1 MGYIRLQKGRKY
13 ILTPYTSNELMD
25 SIKNFRIFAGSIFH
39 IMRKITF
46 ALLILSCLVSLN
58 TLAQIG
64 TFYSTDKEL
73 SSTLINAIYQD
84 SRNYIWIATEDGL
97 NKFDGVRFSV
107 YRNSRGNPATLNNNY
122 IRSLFEDSTGKL
134 WVGCIN
140 ALHVYNR
147 ATDDFAA
154 IQLYHNDS
162 IINPHITS
170 IIETKDGEIW
180 MSTSGSGI
188 IRIKKN
194 DTKFQVDD
202 RLSRRL
208 SSMHLTAVYQDSRG
222 NYWLASE
229 NQGLNFFNP
238 KSDEVVIFRAPER
251 IGSNQIS
258 AICEDSEG
266 NLFVGTLT
274 NGVFRFNSESRRF
287 DPVPHLRQSALS
299 VKSLII
305 DNNNKLLVGTDGQ
318 GIKVY
323 NNYRKVLEDYQI
335 HSAPFDFSHMKVHAL
350 CQDKVGN
357 LWIGLFQKGVFLDPE
372 SPNKFNYWGYK
383 SHNQNIIGSGC
394 VMTIVKDKDGMVW
407 VGTDNDGIYSI
418 DKSGKSRHYRPG
430 NNHFSSPNTILSMVD
445 DEQGTLWMGSYLN
458 GLVSFEKRTERFTYH
473 DKAGLESDENTARYK
488 IFSIVKDSN
497 KKLWV
502 GTNGAGIYLFDPVQ
516 KTYIR
521 HYSQD
526 SEGEFRIPND
536 WINAIMCDSKGIIW
550 VGSYSGI
557 FAINPNTSEIQH
569 FNAEQ
574 AVLPGNVVY
583 CITEDSR
590 GHIWIGTTEGIARF
604 DRKTRKSE
612 FFTTANGLSSNVICA
627 ILEDDA
633 GNMWISTHSG
643 ISKWQ
648 AAEKKFINYYAFDG
662 LQGNEFSMAA
672 AFKANDGT
680 LYFGGINGITSFLP
694 SEINDKRVPLN
705 LYLTAL
711 YVLDRKVYSGQRGGR
726 FEYFN
731 GFIADVETIRLGHQ
745 DNMFALEF
753 STFDFGFSERVQY
766 TYLLEGFNNQWMTT
780 EPGINRINFTNLGH
794 GTYTLRVRAL
804 LYDNLSEEKLIT
816 LIIFPPWYLT
826 WWAQLIYF
834 ILFALLVL
842 GITKFITDRIQ
853 HRNELMRRAHAEQIS
868 EAKLQFFT
876 NVSHEI
882 RTPMSLILSPLEKL
896 ISDSNDQEK
905 HKIYLLMYRNAQRIL
920 TLINQLMDVRKL
932 DKGLMTVNY
941 RETDLIGFIDDVMQT
956 FEYQANKRN
965 IKFTFTHSDKQLRT
979 WIDMNNFDKVLVNI
993 LSNAFKF
1000 THDDGE
1006 ISISL
1011 TKGRDETTDGAL
1023 KDYVEIVVSDT
1034 GIGIEEEKIE
1044 KIFERFYQINSKE
1057 ITGFGTG
1064 IGLHLARSLVELQHG
1079 KLYARNRTD
1088 RKGSEFIIR
1097 IPRGNSHID
1106 FFANDSESEVIPVK
1120 SYTEQPMQSANNAEE
1135 QEKQKPRSKTNYRIL
1150 IVDDE
1155 DDIRSYLRDQLSDRY
1170 RVSEAANGREALK
1183 LILQDK
1189 PHMVISDVMMPEM
1202 DGIALTKK
1210 IKSNININHIP
1221 VILLTAKA
1229 SDEDKAEGLET
1240 GADAYVSKPFN
1251 IDLLKVR
1258 ISNLLE
1264 NRERL
1269 EHKTADEPANKAMI
1283 KPVILRSSDQILYE
1297 KVIKL
1302 INENISDPDLNVEFL
1317 ANGVGM
1323 SRVHMHRKLKELTN
1337 QSARDF
1343 IRTIRLKQAADL
1355 LTGQKL
1361 TVSEVV
1367 YALGFTNLSHFS
1379 NSFREFYGISPR
1391 EYAEKFRREDAQETM
1406 K

>member
-1 MGYIRLQKGRKY
+1 
-13 ILTPYTSNELMD
+13 
-25 SIKNFRIFAGSIFH
+25 
-39 IMRKITF
+39 MRRFKF
-46 ALLILSCLVSLN
+46 ALVFLSCFLSL
-58 TLAQIG
+58 TLFAQIG

-97 NKFDGVRFSV
+97 NKFDGVRFST
-107 YRNSRGNPATLNNNY
+107 YRSSRGNPTTLNNNY
-122 IRSLFEDSTGKL
+122 IRSLFEDSNGRF

-140 ALHVYNR
+140 ALHLYNR
-147 ATDDFAA
+147 ATDDFTA
-154 IQLYHNDS
+154 IKLYFNDT
-162 IINPHITS
+162 IVNPHITS
-170 IIETKDGEIW
+170 IIESRDGEIL
-180 MSTSGSGI
+180 MTTSGAGV
-188 IRIKKN
+188 IRIGKN
-194 DTKFQVDD
+194 DTKYSVDYN
-202 RLSRRL
+202 LSRRL
-208 SSMHLTAVYQDSRG
+208 NSMHLTAAYQDSRG
-222 NYWLASE
+222 NFWFASE
-229 NQGLNFFNP
+229 NQGLNLYNP
-238 KSDEVVIFRAPER
+238 KSDEVLIFKTADGL
-251 IGSNQIS
+251 GSNQIS
-258 AICEDSEG
+258 AINEDSEG
-266 NLFVGTLT
+266 NIFIGTLT

-287 DPVPHLRQSALS
+287 ESIPHLQQSALS
-299 VKSLII
+299 VKSLLI
-305 DNNNKLLVGTDGQ
+305 DNKNKLLVGTDGQ

-323 NNYRKVLEDYQI
+323 NKYRKVLEDYQI
-335 HSAPFDFSHMKVHAL
+335 HSAPFDFSRMKVHAL

-383 SHNQNIIGSGC
+383 SHDQNIIGSGC
-394 VMTIVKDKDGMVW
+394 VMTMVKDKEGFLW

-418 DKSGKSRHYRPG
+418 DKSGRSKHYRPG
-430 NNHFSSPNTILSMVD
+430 NNNFSAPNTVLSMLD
-445 DEQGTLWMGSYLN
+445 DDRGNLWMGSYLS
-458 GLVSFEKRTERFTYH
+458 GLISFNKKTERFTYH
-473 DKAGLESDENTARYK
+473 DHAAELVSDENTARYK
-488 IFSIVKDSN
+488 IFSIAMDNSN
-497 KKLWV
+497 NIWV
-502 GTNGAGIYLFDPVQ
+502 GTNGAGIYVFDPVQ
-516 KTYIR
+516 KKYIN

-526 SEGEFRIPND
+526 SEAGYNIPNN
-536 WINAIMCDSKGIIW
+536 WINYIMCDSKGIMW
-550 VGSYSGI
+550 AGSYNGVL
-557 FAINPNTSEIQH
+557 AINPVNAEIQH
-569 FNAEQ
+569 FSTDQNII
-574 AVLPGNVVY
+574 PGSVVY

-590 GHIWIGTTEGIARF
+590 GDIWIGTTEGIARF
-604 DRKTRKSE
+604 DRNTGKSE
-612 FFTTANGLSSNVICA
+612 FFTTTNGLPSNVICA

-633 GNMWISTHSG
+633 GNMWFSTHAG
-643 ISKWQ
+643 ISKWLV
-648 AAEKKFINYYAFDG
+648 AEKKFINYYAFDG

-672 AFKANDGT
+672 AFKANDGN

-711 YVLDRKVYSGQRGGR
+711 YVLDKKVYSGQRGGR

-731 GFIADVETIRLGHQ
+731 GFIADVETIRMGHR
-745 DNMFALEF
+745 DNIFALEF

-780 EPGINRINFTNLGH
+780 EPGVNRINFTNLGH

-804 LYDNLSEEKLIT
+804 LYDNLSDEKVIT

-826 WWAQLIYF
+826 WWAKMIYF
-834 ILFALLVL
+834 ILFALLIL
-842 GITKFITDRIQ
+842 GITKFITDRVQ

-896 ISDSNDQEK
+896 ISESNDQEK

-941 RETDLIGFIDDVMQT
+941 RETDLVGFIDDVMQT
-956 FEYQANKRN
+956 FEYQANRRT
-965 IKFTFTHSDKQLRT
+965 IKFTFTHADKQLRT

-1000 THDDGE
+1000 TPEDGE
-1006 ISISL
+1006 INICL
-1011 TKGRDETTDGAL
+1011 TTGRDDLADGAL
-1023 KDYVEIVVSDT
+1023 KEYVEIVVSDT
-1034 GIGIEEEKIE
+1034 GIGIEDGKIE
-1044 KIFERFYQINSKE
+1044 KIFERFYQINTKE
-1057 ITGFGTG
+1057 HSGFGTG
-1064 IGLHLARSLVELQHG
+1064 IGLHLARSLVELQQG
-1079 KLYARNRTD
+1079 KLYARNRSD

-1097 IPRGNSHID
+1097 IPRGNSHVEFVD
-1106 FFANDSESEVIPVK
+1106 TRSESEIIHAKNQV
-1120 SYTEQPMQSANNAEE
+1120 EQQISSVEVAEE
-1135 QEKQKPRSKTNYRIL
+1135 QEKQKPRSKTNNKIL

-1155 DDIRSYLRDQLSDRY
+1155 DDIRTYLRDQLSDRY
-1170 RVSEAANGREALK
+1170 KVALAVNGKEALK
-1183 LILQDK
+1183 YILQEK
-1189 PHMVISDVMMPEM
+1189 PNLVISDVMMPEM
-1202 DGIALTKK
+1202 DGIVLTKK

-1269 EHKTADEPANKAMI
+1269 EYKTADDPSNKAMI

-1297 KVIKL
+1297 KIIKL

-1343 IRTIRLKQAADL
+1343 IRSIRLKQAADL

-1391 EYAEKFRREDAQETM
+1391 EYAEKFRKDPGQQEI